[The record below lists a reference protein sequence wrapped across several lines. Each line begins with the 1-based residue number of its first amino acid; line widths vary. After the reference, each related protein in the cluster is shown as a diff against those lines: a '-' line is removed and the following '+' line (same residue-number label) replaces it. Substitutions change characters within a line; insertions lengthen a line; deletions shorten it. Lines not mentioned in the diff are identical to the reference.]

1 MLYSEKLRPFAAAHP
16 CRTIDVDGAQV
27 RYILTG
33 KPEGRTLV
41 FLNGGMN
48 TLEMW
53 MDYVDALADTGRV
66 LLFDYPQQLRTN
78 QALVA
83 GMHAFFA
90 ALGIQAPIFVGASD
104 GGMVAQIYVQKYP
117 GETGGLILISTG
129 GMDEATL
136 GSLRRKYWLAPVML
150 WYMKHCNY
158 EKLKPKLIQSS
169 LSHIRNESAEEIAY
183 ARDMFETIFR
193 DFTQEK
199 DVHISGLLADLMRQT
214 PVTAADFAALKGKIL
229 LILPNQDFFS
239 GQMQQDLIRLMHE
252 PEIRYVSGGHLSTV
266 LKTEDYIRTIREF
279 LADQPD

>member
-1 MLYSEKLRPFAAAHP
+1 MLYSEKLKPFAAAHP
-16 CRTIDVDGAQV
+16 CRTIDVDGAQY

-78 QALVA
+78 QALVT

-90 ALGIQAPIFVGASD
+90 ALGVQAPIFVGASD

-229 LILPNQDFFS
+229 LILPDQDFFS
-239 GQMQQDLIRLMHE
+239 AQMQQDLIQLMHE

-279 LADQPD
+279 LAGQPD